1 MRKLFLATLLLGS
14 ALMVNAQSG
23 TNSPYSQYGLGILSD
38 QTSGFN
44 RGMNGVGLGFHE
56 HNQVNYLNPASYASL
71 DSMTFILDAGISG
84 QVTNFEENGVTK
96 KTGVKKK
103 NANNSNFEYV
113 VAGFRLLP
121 HVGMSFGIIP
131 FTNVGYNYYQSKP
144 KDQPSDMDF
153 DYTNTYSGDGGLH
166 QAYIGAGWEPVKGL
180 SVGANF
186 SYLWGSID
194 RSVSNSYSNS
204 YYKTLTRYYSM
215 QVNSYKVDF
224 GVQYTRQFSKK
235 DWATVGVTFSPGHG
249 LGASADMDIISND
262 TQNGVTDTTA
272 YSIDKAYKLPT
283 MIGAGV
289 MWNHNNQWKVGF
301 DYTFQ
306 KWGSL
311 SYPRRYVNTKD
322 KNDVLDVGGAYAN
335 RHKFNLGAQYCY
347 GERNRAFF
355 KRVQYRIGASYATPY
370 YKMNGVD
377 GPKEISVSAGFG
389 IPIMNSYNNRS
400 MLNISGQWVKS
411 SAKDLIKE
419 NSFRINIG
427 FTFNEDWFKKWKMD

>member
-56 HNQVNYLNPASYASL
+56 HNQVNYLNPASYASI

-84 QVTNFEENGVTK
+84 QVTNFEENGV
-96 KTGVKKK
+96 KK

-131 FTNVGYNYYQSKP
+131 FTNVGYNYSASEWVNADKEAY
-144 KDQPSDMDF
+144 
-153 DYTNTYSGDGGLH
+153 YTNTYSGDGGLH

-180 SVGANF
+180 AVGANF

-224 GVQYTRQFSKK
+224 GEFTDYVQPDAALDSGDIDVNLMQHKK
-235 DWATVGVTFSPGHG
+235 YLDGIVENQGLKLKDVVNVPTLG
-249 LGASADMDIISND
+249 LGVFS
-262 TQNGVTDTTA
+262 
-272 YSIDKAYKLPT
+272 DKYKS
-283 MIGAGV
+283 
-289 MWNHNNQWKVGF
+289 F
-301 DYTFQ
+301 DEV
-306 KWGSL
+306 
-311 SYPRRYVNTKD
+311 PE
-322 KNDVLDVGGAYAN
+322 
-335 RHKFNLGAQYCY
+335 GAQ
-347 GERNRAFF
+347 
-355 KRVQYRIGASYATPY
+355 I
-370 YKMNGVD
+370 
-377 GPKEISVSAGFG
+377 G
-389 IPIMNSYNNRS
+389 IPTDAVNLSRALGI
-400 MLNISGQWVKS
+400 
-411 SAKDLIKE
+411 AKDLGIITLKTENNDQKASIADIKDNPKNYKFVPMEAAQISRSLDSIDVGFVPGNYAYAAGMDYSKALGIEKVSEPIKNVVAVAAKNE
-419 NSFRINIG
+419 NTIGKLFKDAVESKEFVDAINNDHEFDA
-427 FTFNEDWFKKWKMD
+427 FTRPAWWPAK